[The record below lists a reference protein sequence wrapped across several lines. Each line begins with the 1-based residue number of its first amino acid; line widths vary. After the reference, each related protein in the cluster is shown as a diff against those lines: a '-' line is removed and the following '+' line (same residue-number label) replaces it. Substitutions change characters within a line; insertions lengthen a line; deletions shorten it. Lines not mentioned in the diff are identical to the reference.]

1 MRIGKHI
8 VRVDGRRVPLT
19 LLRSHRARHI
29 RLEYTIERGL
39 VAILPPGASLPGAR
53 SFIRQ
58 KEEWLRESLA
68 EVASI
73 EDAFPRRPLR
83 SGRRLLFLGRPHRL
97 SIHRRAVEQV
107 RVLRRDDRIEL
118 TLPVGW
124 EPEPVE
130 VVREWYRR
138 QASSH
143 IHARVE
149 ELSRRIGVR
158 YRRVIVR
165 TLRGAWGLCSNT
177 RTLTFNWRL
186 IMAPPRVIDYV
197 ILHELTHLEIFEHSP
212 RFWRRME
219 RRCPNYRAFEEWI
232 ARFGPVLDVEREPD
246 RRRRDGRLR
255 APLWGGRL

>member
-8 VRVDGRRVPLT
+8 VRLDGRRVPLT
-19 LLRSHRARHI
+19 LLRSHRARHT

-39 VAILPPGASLPGAR
+39 VAILPPGASLPGACT
-53 SFIRQ
+53 FIRQ

-68 EVASI
+68 EVAPV
-73 EDAFPRRPLR
+73 EDAFPRRPIR

-97 SIHRRAVEQV
+97 SILHRAVERV
-107 RVLRRDDRIEL
+107 RVVRRDDRIEL
-118 TLPVGW
+118 TLPTGLDL
-124 EPEPVE
+124 EATE

-138 QASSH
+138 QASRH

-149 ELSRRIGVR
+149 ELAQRIGR
-158 YRRVIVR
+158 SYRRVTVR
-165 TLRGAWGLCSNT
+165 TLRSAWGLCSDR

-197 ILHELTHLEIFEHSP
+197 ILHELTHMEIFEHSP

-232 ARFGPVLDVEREPD
+232 ARFGPVLEVEREPD
-246 RRRRDGRLR
+246 QRRRDGRLC